1 MAKVCPLFSGS
12 SGNSY
17 YIGTGEHGILVDAGR
32 TAKQMEGALSA
43 NDINISS
50 VRAILSPTS
59 IPTMSRDC
67 GCWLPRHHIKVYSS
81 MGTLEAL
88 NDMQILSGKFPVTS
102 SLKTGYREA
111 GMEIRPF
118 TPPTIRRK
126 A

>member
-50 VRAILSPTS
+50 VRANFLSPTS

-67 GCWLPRHHIKVYSS
+67 GCWLPGIISRCIPPW
-81 MGTLEAL
+81 AL
-88 NDMQILSGKFPVTS
+88 WRL
-102 SLKTGYREA
+102 
-111 GMEIRPF
+111 
-118 TPPTIRRK
+118 
-126 A
+126 